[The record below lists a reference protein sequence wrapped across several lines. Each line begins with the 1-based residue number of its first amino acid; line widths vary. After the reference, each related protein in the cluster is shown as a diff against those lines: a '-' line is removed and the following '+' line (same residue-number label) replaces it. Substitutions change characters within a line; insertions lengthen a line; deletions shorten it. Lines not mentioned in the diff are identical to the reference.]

1 MIDVRKGSHVVSFPS
16 KIASACGQYG
26 HIFNTV
32 VTDDTVDNGTLC
44 AKGDYV
50 SFDQYEQEALD
61 AGDTITGEI
70 IDQDANGLWYV
81 EFTALPAGKTV
92 LYMYN
97 APISEYPERSLQDES
112 LWVNVEDDVVQGM
125 QLMVNDVAEYS
136 DLAFE
141 GTPAAGTAVTYNATT
156 NKWTI

>member
-1 MIDVRKGSHVVSFPS
+1 MIDVKKGSHVVSFPS

-26 HIFNTV
+26 HIFNIV
-32 VTDDTVDNGTLC
+32 VQDNTVDNGALC
-44 AKGDYV
+44 LKGDYV
-50 SFDQYEQEALD
+50 SFDQYEQDAL
-61 AGDTITGEI
+61 ASGDTITGEI

-97 APISEYPERSLQDES
+97 APISEYSERTLQDES
-112 LWVNVEDDVVQGM
+112 LWVNVKNDVVQGM

-136 DLAFE
+136 DLAFT
-141 GTPAAGTAVTYNATT
+141 GTPAVGAAVTYDADT
-156 NKWTI
+156 NTWTI

>member
-32 VTDDTVDNGTLC
+32 VQDDTVDNGALC
-44 AKGDYV
+44 LKGDYV
-50 SFDQYEQEALD
+50 SFDQYEQAAFESGD
-61 AGDTITGEI
+61 AITGEI

-81 EFTALPAGKTV
+81 EFKSLPANKTV

-97 APISEYPERSLQDES
+97 APISEYAERSLQDES
-112 LWVNVEDDVVQGM
+112 LWVNVQGDVVQGM
-125 QLMVNDVAEYS
+125 QLIVNDVAEYS

-141 GTPAAGTAVTYNATT
+141 GDPAVGTAVTYNAAT